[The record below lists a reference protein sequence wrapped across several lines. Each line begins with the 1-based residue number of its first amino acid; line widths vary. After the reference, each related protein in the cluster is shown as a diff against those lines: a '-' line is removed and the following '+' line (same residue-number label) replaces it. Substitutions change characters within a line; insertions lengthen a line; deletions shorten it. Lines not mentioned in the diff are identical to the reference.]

1 MNKISRFFISFFFI
15 SIWLM
20 ISSYIIN
27 FWVTFHWEYIYLNL
41 NSIFDKEFW
50 LIIERNLFGLDFGY
64 WMEEALKFITYEIPK
79 EAFKYLPIYY
89 FLKSIWIKK

>member
-1 MNKISRFFISFFFI
+1 MNKIYRFFISFLFI

-27 FWVTFHWEYIYLNL
+27 FWNTIHWEYIYLNL
-41 NSIFDKEFW
+41 NSISDKEFW
-50 LIIERNLFGLDFGY
+50 LLLERNLFGLDFGY
-64 WMEEALKFITYEIPK
+64 WIEETLKFITYEIPK

-89 FLKSIWIKK
+89 FLKSIWIRK

>member
-1 MNKISRFFISFFFI
+1 MNKIYRFFISFFFI

-27 FWVTFHWEYIYLNL
+27 FWNTVHWEYIYLNL
-41 NSIFDKEFW
+41 NSISDKEFW
-50 LIIERNLFGLDFGY
+50 LLIERNIFGLDIGY
-64 WMEEALKFITYEIPK
+64 WIEEALKFITYEIPK
-79 EAFKYLPIYY
+79 ETFKYLPIYY

>member
-1 MNKISRFFISFFFI
+1 MNKIYRFFISFFFI

-27 FWVTFHWEYIYLNL
+27 FWNTVHWEYIYLNL
-41 NSIFDKEFW
+41 YLIFDKEFW
-50 LIIERNLFGLDFGY
+50 LLLERNLFGLDFGY
-64 WMEEALKFITYEIPK
+64 WIEETLKFITYEIPK

-89 FLKSIWIKK
+89 FLKSIWIRK